1 MKRKKI
7 INFEVAEGRMHNHSY
22 LKLDD
27 DFYYI
32 ENLEVEGRRICTNCY
47 FGWNVSAEI
56 TKVPKYL
63 YPLIE
68 PTNDFYKLET
78 VKTGIKNLEGE

>member
-1 MKRKKI
+1 MFKKKVI
-7 INFEVAEGRMHNHSY
+7 KFEVEEGKMHEYDY

-32 ENLEVEGRRICTNCY
+32 EDLETDRRQICTGAY
-47 FGWNVSAEI
+47 FGWNVSA
-56 TKVPKYL
+56 TLKKVPNYL

-68 PTNDFYKLET
+68 ETKNFYVLGT
-78 VKTGIKNLEGE
+78 VKSGIKNLEGE